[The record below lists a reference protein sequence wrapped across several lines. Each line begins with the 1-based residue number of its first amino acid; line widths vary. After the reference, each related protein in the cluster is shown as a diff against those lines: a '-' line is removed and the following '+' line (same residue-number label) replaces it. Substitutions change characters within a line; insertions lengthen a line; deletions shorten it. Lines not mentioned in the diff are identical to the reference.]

1 MALPCRRWPRCAAVA
16 DASVG
21 WLLTSFLACSRVRA
35 CVRACV
41 QHHLSLY
48 KMVQNASSCV
58 DNAEPQVS
66 HAAPGT
72 HADTPCAAAARMPL
86 NAERPPQSYHRTQE
100 LKRQI
105 KKANGGERRTLAF
118 PGLFR
123 PAKPV

>member
-1 MALPCRRWPRCAAVA
+1 MA
-16 DASVG
+16 DAGVG
-21 WLLTSFLACSRVRA
+21 WLRTSFLACSRVRA

-66 HAAPGT
+66 HTAPGT
-72 HADTPCAAAARMPL
+72 HAGTPCAAAARMPL
-86 NAERPPQSYHRTQE
+86 NAQRRPQSYHRTQE

-105 KKANGGERRTLAF
+105 KKATGGERRTLLPPRAF
-118 PGLFR
+118 FR